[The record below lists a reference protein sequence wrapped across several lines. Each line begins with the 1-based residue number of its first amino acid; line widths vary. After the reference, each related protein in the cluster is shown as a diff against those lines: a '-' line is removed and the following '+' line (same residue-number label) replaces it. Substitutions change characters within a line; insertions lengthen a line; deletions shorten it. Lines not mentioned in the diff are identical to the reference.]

1 MKYKKGTLSP
11 FCLKEMPYI
20 NKLHEWAKQNDISVI
35 QNTEKINLFLKNRK
49 KTKQLICSFD
59 NDYFFPFQQYIKV
72 CIKYS
77 FYCKI
82 YCSNLYW
89 KEINELLF

>member
-20 NKLHEWAKQNDISVI
+20 NRLHEWAKQNDISVI

-49 KTKQLICSFD
+49 ETKQLISSRILRLRPVHP
-59 NDYFFPFQQYIKV
+59 NT
-72 CIKYS
+72 
-77 FYCKI
+77 
-82 YCSNLYW
+82 LR
-89 KEINELLF
+89 